1 MCRWL
6 AERGA
11 ASVTGT
17 DISER
22 MLQKAQKQ
30 VQERV
35 TYIRGSAE
43 EITFPP
49 ASFDLV
55 VSSLMLHYIQ
65 EIKPVLEKIYT
76 WLAPGGKFVFSMEH
90 PVTTAAQGLIEP
102 RWETDAAGRRIAWRL
117 AHYSDESER
126 VSVWFV
132 DGVVKYHRTTA
143 TMINALVET
152 GFRITR
158 MLEPHATEA
167 AEQARP
173 DLLEERM
180 RPPFLFIA
188 AEKTL

>member
-22 MLQKAQKQ
+22 MLEKARKQ
-30 VQERV
+30 VQDRV
-35 TYIRGSAE
+35 TYIHGSAE
-43 EITFPP
+43 EITVPP

-55 VSSLMLHYIQ
+55 VSSLMLHYI
-65 EIKPVLEKIYT
+65 EDIKPVFEKIYT

-102 RWETDAAGRRIAWRL
+102 RWETDAAERRVAWRL
-117 AHYSDESER
+117 AHYSDEGER
-126 VSVWFV
+126 VSRWFV
-132 DGVVKYHRTTA
+132 DSVVKYHRTTA
-143 TMINALVET
+143 TMINTLVET

-158 MLEPHATEA
+158 ILEPHATDE
-167 AEQARP
+167 AEQQRP
-173 DLLEERM
+173 ELMDERM
-180 RPPFLFIA
+180 RPAFLFIA